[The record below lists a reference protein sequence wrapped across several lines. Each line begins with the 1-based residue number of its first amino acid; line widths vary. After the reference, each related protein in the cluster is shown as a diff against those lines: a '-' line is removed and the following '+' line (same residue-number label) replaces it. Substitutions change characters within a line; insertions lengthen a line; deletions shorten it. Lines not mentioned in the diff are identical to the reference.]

1 MTVTGPYNTAG
12 AVSENSRRIARNTL
26 LLYFR
31 MLLLMF
37 IGLFTSRVVLKSLG
51 VDDYGVYG
59 AVGGIVAMFTVITT
73 SISQSISRYL
83 TVELGRSD
91 MARLKRVFSTAVS
104 MQILFCAVILVLT
117 ETLGL
122 WWLNSHMNIPDGRL
136 EAANWVL
143 QCSMGVLMV
152 NLLSVPFNATIIAH
166 ERMDAF
172 ACISILEAVLK
183 LAVALLLLASGGDK
197 LIIYAALMLAV
208 ALVVRMTYG
217 LYCRR
222 HFSESRGRLVFDRQ
236 LLAEMTGFAGWNVL
250 GSGSYLFNT
259 QGVNLVANYFFGVGV
274 NAARLVASQV
284 ENIVKQFVSNFLT
297 ALNPQITKSYAT
309 GQKDY
314 CFELVSKGVKFSCLV
329 MLVFLVPV
337 TLEAPALLHL
347 WLGEVPEFAVTF
359 VRLTLFCL
367 MADMMFNPLL
377 TLILADGRIKRYYI
391 VSSAVAILV
400 FALSWLVFALG
411 AQAYW
416 SYVIFALVY
425 CAVDVVKLIS
435 AKRLAGFPAG
445 RFLKETVLGVLA
457 VAVISLAVA
466 TLCRILVPAGSW
478 RLPAVLAAGWLSLCL
493 SAYSI
498 ALTGGEKEFLFHK
511 VARFFPDRLYLRMK
525 YRLVFG
531 ERLDLRHPETLSGK
545 IQWLKLYD
553 RNPLY
558 HTLADKCDVKDFVAG
573 LIGEEHIIP
582 TLGVWKRAEDI
593 DFDSLPDRFVLK
605 CTHDSGS
612 AVICRGKSDFDVE
625 AARAG
630 LSAALKADFYKKDR
644 EWVYKGLEPRI
655 IAEEY
660 IGDDPLDYKFFCF
673 DGEPRYMF
681 VASDR
686 SSETEETKFDFF
698 DMEFNRLDIV
708 NGHPNSAAPLDR
720 PEHWEEMKSL
730 ARTLSA
736 GLRHVR
742 VDLYEIDGQ
751 VYFGEYT
758 FYHWGGFVPFG
769 TPEQD
774 KFAGSFLKID
784 SHG

>member
-1 MTVTGPYNTAG
+1 
-12 AVSENSRRIARNTL
+12 
-26 LLYFR
+26 
-31 MLLLMF
+31 
-37 IGLFTSRVVLKSLG
+37 
-51 VDDYGVYG
+51 
-59 AVGGIVAMFTVITT
+59 
-73 SISQSISRYL
+73 
-83 TVELGRSD
+83 
-91 MARLKRVFSTAVS
+91 
-104 MQILFCAVILVLT
+104 
-117 ETLGL
+117 
-122 WWLNSHMNIPDGRL
+122 
-136 EAANWVL
+136 
-143 QCSMGVLMV
+143 
-152 NLLSVPFNATIIAH
+152 
-166 ERMDAF
+166 
-172 ACISILEAVLK
+172 
-183 LAVALLLLASGGDK
+183 
-197 LIIYAALMLAV
+197 
-208 ALVVRMTYG
+208 
-217 LYCRR
+217 
-222 HFSESRGRLVFDRQ
+222 
-236 LLAEMTGFAGWNVL
+236 
-250 GSGSYLFNT
+250 
-259 QGVNLVANYFFGVGV
+259 
-274 NAARLVASQV
+274 
-284 ENIVKQFVSNFLT
+284 
-297 ALNPQITKSYAT
+297 
-309 GQKDY
+309 
-314 CFELVSKGVKFSCLV
+314 
-329 MLVFLVPV
+329 
-337 TLEAPALLHL
+337 
-347 WLGEVPEFAVTF
+347 
-359 VRLTLFCL
+359 
-367 MADMMFNPLL
+367 
-377 TLILADGRIKRYYI
+377 
-391 VSSAVAILV
+391 
-400 FALSWLVFALG
+400 
-411 AQAYW
+411 
-416 SYVIFALVY
+416 
-425 CAVDVVKLIS
+425 
-435 AKRLAGFPAG
+435 
-445 RFLKETVLGVLA
+445 
-457 VAVISLAVA
+457 
-466 TLCRILVPAGSW
+466 
-478 RLPAVLAAGWLSLCL
+478 
-493 SAYSI
+493 
-498 ALTGGEKEFLFHK
+498 
-511 VARFFPDRLYLRMK
+511 MK

-742 VDLYEIDGQ
+742 VDFYEIDGQ